1 MRANSNKP
9 YGEVRVLMRDGAVKY
24 LLPARIAV
32 GANGEPKDCMP
43 LDYEPEIRLDRT
55 RGNQS
60 CVNPRHLQP

>member
-43 LDYEPEIRLDRT
+43 LDYEPEIRFDRT
-55 RGNQS
+55 SGNQS